1 MTKSPITGLR
11 AWLLQRFSAI
21 YLLLFFLFALAYFV
35 FFPPDSYQAWH
46 DWITSPAISIATMI
60 FFAALLLHAWVGL
73 RDVILDYVK
82 PLGVRVG
89 ALALL
94 GVGLLIVAMW
104 VARVLFM
111 AFGQG
116 S

>member
-1 MTKSPITGLR
+1 MRKSPISGLR

-21 YLLLFFLFALAYFV
+21 YLLLFFLSALVYFV
-35 FFPPDSYQAWH
+35 FFPPHSYQAWH
-46 DWITSPAISIATMI
+46 AWVTTPVVSIAIMV

-73 RDVILDYVK
+73 RDVMLDYAK
-82 PLGVRVG
+82 PLALRVS

-94 GVGLLIVAMW
+94 GLGLLIIAMW

-111 AFGQG
+111 TFQ
-116 S
+116 